1 MKPLIRSLCL
11 ATVSLAIAVPAGADV
26 PAPPAIEAKSYVLFD
41 FASGQVLADFNSDQ
55 RVEPASITKIM
66 TSYVTFD
73 ELKKGN
79 ISGNDDVLIS
89 EKAWRT
95 PGSRTFVEVG
105 KTVKLSDL
113 EQGSIVQSGNDAT
126 VAIAEHI
133 AGDESVFAQLMNKHA
148 AALGMKGTNYE
159 NSTGLPSDNHYTTA
173 HDVALLSQALI
184 RDFPEGYKMFSER
197 EFTFGHDSQ
206 IRQGNRNLL
215 LDMDPG
221 ADGIKTGHTDAAGYC
236 LAGSSVRDGRR
247 LIAVVMGTAG
257 TRQRAQAAK
266 TLLDYGFRFFENAAF
281 FGADRPAGD
290 VRVWKGA
297 TDRLQ
302 YGLPEAIVL
311 ALPRG
316 TAGNVQVTTQLDPN
330 PVIAP
335 VAAGQALGSATLTV
349 DGKVVRTVQLVAL
362 QAIEPGGFF
371 IRLVD
376 TIRLWLGI

>member
-1 MKPLIRSLCL
+1 MKLPIRSLSL
-11 ATVSLAIAVPAGADV
+11 AALFLAIAAPAAAEVPT
-26 PAPPAIEAKSYVLFD
+26 PPTIEAKSYILFD
-41 FASGQVLADFNSDQ
+41 FASGQVLADFNADM

-79 ISGNDDVLIS
+79 ISSSDDVLIS

-95 PGSRTFVEVG
+95 QGSRTFVEVG
-105 KTVKLSDL
+105 KTVKLADL

-148 AALGMKGTNYE
+148 AAIGMKNTNYE
-159 NSTGLPSDNHYTTA
+159 NATGLPSPNHYTTA

-184 RDFPEGYKMFSER
+184 RDFPDGYKMFSER
-197 EFTFGHDSQ
+197 EFTFGHGDQ

-215 LDMDPG
+215 LDLDPN

-236 LAGSSVRDGRR
+236 LAGSSIREGRR

-266 TLLDYGFRFFENAAF
+266 TLLDYGFRFFENAKF
-281 FGADRPAGD
+281 FGAAKPAGS

-297 TDRLQ
+297 TDQLS
-302 YGLPEAIVL
+302 YGVL
-311 ALPRG
+311 DEVVMALPRS
-316 TAGNVQVTTQLDPN
+316 TADKVEVAIQLDPN

-335 VAAGQALGSATLTV
+335 VAVGQVVGSANLSV
-349 DGKVVRTVQLVAL
+349 DDKVLRTVPLVAL
-362 QAIEPGGFF
+362 QPIEQGGFF
-371 IRLVD
+371 IRLID